1 MGNGW
6 LCLFGLYY
14 DKEECVG
21 RGAWCA
27 GRAMVVEL
35 LLSRVVMFSLEKLW
49 VREVATICLEFTS
62 LCGGEGLMKQNR
74 SG

>member
-1 MGNGW
+1 
-6 LCLFGLYY
+6 
-14 DKEECVG
+14 
-21 RGAWCA
+21 
-27 GRAMVVEL
+27 MVVEL